1 MDWQGCRCGLLA
13 LFDNMFCVEINKF
26 GHRLNVMLKKLNQT
40 TGWTAVSLCQFALIK
55 AMFKEG
61 IMRSCNPAR
70 SR

>member
-1 MDWQGCRCGLLA
+1 
-13 LFDNMFCVEINKF
+13 
-26 GHRLNVMLKKLNQT
+26 MLKKLNQT